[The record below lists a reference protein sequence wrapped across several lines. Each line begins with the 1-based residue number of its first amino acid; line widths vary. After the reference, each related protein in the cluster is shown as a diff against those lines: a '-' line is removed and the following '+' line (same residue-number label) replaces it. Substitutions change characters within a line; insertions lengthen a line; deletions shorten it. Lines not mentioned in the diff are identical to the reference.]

1 LAPASGRRRFRSA
14 PDRKKD
20 RIRVRN
26 GNWCRRPALILAAA
40 LLCAGCGGGKLGAS
54 ALSKQADSLRSLAA
68 EGALL
73 AKDASA
79 GKTTRT
85 FARVH
90 SSDLDKAAAKA
101 ATSLETAKTK
111 PALESKLHRLASLA
125 RRVGDEL
132 DRLGGASKDE
142 QRTLANELQ
151 RAAVQSNQI
160 AEGPK

>member
-1 LAPASGRRRFRSA
+1 M
-14 PDRKKD
+14 
-20 RIRVRN
+20 RN
-26 GNWCRRPALILAAA
+26 GNWCRNAALILAAA

-79 GKTTRT
+79 GKTTGT

-101 ATSLETAKTK
+101 AASLETGKTK
-111 PALESKLHRLASLA
+111 PALESKLRRLASLA
-125 RRVGDEL
+125 RRVSDDL
-132 DRLGGASKDE
+132 DRLGSASKNE

-151 RAAVQSNQI
+151 RTAEQSNQI
-160 AEGPK
+160 AEGLK

>member
-1 LAPASGRRRFRSA
+1 MRKRS
-14 PDRKKD
+14 
-20 RIRVRN
+20 
-26 GNWCRRPALILAAA
+26 WCSQAALILAAA

-101 ATSLETAKTK
+101 AASLEAAKTI
-111 PALESKLHRLASLA
+111 PALESKVHRLASLA
-125 RRVGDEL
+125 SRVSADL
-132 DRLGGASKDE
+132 DRLGRASKDE
-142 QRTLANELQ
+142 QRTLASDLQ
-151 RAAVQSNQI
+151 RAAEQSNQI
-160 AEGPK
+160 AEGLE